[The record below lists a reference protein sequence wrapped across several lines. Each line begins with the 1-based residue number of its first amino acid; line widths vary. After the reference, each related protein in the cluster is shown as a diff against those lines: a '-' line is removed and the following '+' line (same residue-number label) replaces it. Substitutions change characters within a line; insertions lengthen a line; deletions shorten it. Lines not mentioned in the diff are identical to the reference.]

1 MTLVL
6 VFKFACPSRHVS
18 KKERG
23 SFLGYFFSSKPL
35 GATQCVQIMRDKNR
49 DEGDGKVCHALYRHG
64 GRSKD
69 FGGRPI
75 VVNIFESATKFEKNH
90 PLRFDV
96 YLVNVN

>member
-23 SFLGYFFSSKPL
+23 FLDFFFVKAL
-35 GATQCVQIMRDKNR
+35 GGTQCVQIMRDKNR
-49 DEGDGKVCHALYRHG
+49 EEGDGKVCHALYRNG

-75 VVNIFESATKFEKNH
+75 VVNIFEKITHSDLTFT
-90 PLRFDV
+90 
-96 YLVNVN
+96 

>member
-69 FGGRPI
+69 SGGKGGGDGKWSGNRRS
-75 VVNIFESATKFEKNH
+75 FK
-90 PLRFDV
+90 
-96 YLVNVN
+96 